1 MAAFDR
7 SRTRW
12 KYTTDTAIEYSF
24 NALTGYTSQAAV
36 LGGSAAA
43 AGLRPH
49 PRGFKPRVAL
59 CWLAADHSKKRRVV
73 VYDNTATAY
82 TTIGTAV
89 MVDVGGTATE
99 YIVYE
104 TEGERHRSLG
114 SLA

>member
-1 MAAFDR
+1 MADFDR

-12 KYTTDTAIEYSF
+12 KYTTDTAIQYSF
-24 NALTGYTSQAAV
+24 NALAGYTIQALV

-59 CWLAADHSKKRRVV
+59 CWLAADHTKKRRVV
-73 VYDNTATAY
+73 VYDPAATAY
-82 TTIGTAV
+82 TTIGTALQ
-89 MVDVGGTATE
+89 VDVQGVATS
-99 YIVYE
+99 YVVYE

-114 SLA
+114 SL